1 MAVVDSAVYVDGVRR
16 LGVAGLDDT
25 YEVTRATG
33 GVAWIGL
40 YRPTRD
46 ELDSVAAEFSLHHL
60 AVEDALKGHQ
70 RSKLERYGDTLFL
83 ALRTARYID
92 ETERVEFGEL
102 HVFVGP
108 QFVVTVRHAESPDLA
123 HVRDRLEGEPHL
135 LKKGPEAILY
145 AVLDEAVDEYEPVI
159 AGLENDIDEIEDQLF
174 GSTDEHEALT
184 RRIYDLSSE
193 VIGFQRAV
201 QPLLGIV
208 EALQRGGVKHGVDL
222 DLSHHLGDVLD
233 HVRRAG
239 ERADVF
245 RTLLD
250 RALQA
255 QSTLITRRMTE
266 VSVEQNEQIKRI
278 TSWAAIL
285 FAPTLVGT
293 VYGMNFRFMPE
304 LQWTWGYP
312 FAMGL
317 MLLLGLGLYLAFKR
331 RNWL

>member
-1 MAVVDSAVYVDGVRR
+1 MAVVDSAVYVEGVRR
-16 LGVAGLDDT
+16 PGVVGLDET
-25 YEVTRATG
+25 YEVVRATG

-40 YRPTRD
+40 YRPTIN
-46 ELDSVAAEFSLHHL
+46 ELESVAAEFGLHHL

-92 ETERVEFGEL
+92 ETETVEFGEL

-123 HVRDRLEGEPHL
+123 LVRDRLEADPEL
-135 LKKGPEAILY
+135 LAKGPEAILY
-145 AVLDEAVDEYEPVI
+145 AVLDEVVDEYEPVI
-159 AGLENDIDEIEDQLF
+159 DGLENDIDEIEDQLF
-174 GSTDEHEALT
+174 GEDEHDLVT

-201 QPLLGIV
+201 QPLIGIIG
-208 EALQRGGVKHGVDL
+208 ALQRGGEKYGVDL
-222 DLSHHLGDVLD
+222 ELSHHLGDVLD
-233 HVRRAG
+233 HVTRAG
-239 ERADVF
+239 ERADAF
-245 RTLLD
+245 RSLLD
-250 RALQA
+250 KALQV

-266 VSVEQNEQIKRI
+266 VSVAQNEQIKRI

-293 VYGMNFRFMPE
+293 VYGMNFRYMPE
-304 LQWTWGYP
+304 LEWVFGYP

-317 MLLLGLGLYLAFKR
+317 MLLLGIGLYVAFKR
-331 RNWL
+331 RDWL

>member
-1 MAVVDSAVYVDGVRR
+1 MAVVDSAVYVEGVRR
-16 LGVAGLDDT
+16 PGVVGLDET
-25 YEVTRATG
+25 YEVVRATS

-40 YRPTRD
+40 YRPTVD
-46 ELDSVAAEFSLHHL
+46 ELESVAAEFGLHHL

-108 QFVVTVRHAESPDLA
+108 QFVITVRHAESPDLA
-123 HVRDRLEGEPHL
+123 LVRDRLEADPAL
-135 LKKGPEAILY
+135 LAKGPEAILY
-145 AVLDEAVDEYEPVI
+145 AVLDEVVDEYEPVI

-174 GSTDEHEALT
+174 GEAEHDVLT

-201 QPLLGIV
+201 QPLIGIIA
-208 EALQRGGVKHGVDL
+208 ALQRGGEKYGVDL
-222 DLSHHLGDVLD
+222 DLNHHLGDVLD
-233 HVRRAG
+233 HVTRSG
-239 ERADVF
+239 ERADAF

-250 RALQA
+250 KALQA

-266 VSVEQNEQIKRI
+266 VSVAQNEQIKRI

-293 VYGMNFRFMPE
+293 VYGMNFRYMPE
-304 LQWTWGYP
+304 LEWVFGYP

-317 MLLLGLGLYLAFKR
+317 MLLLGIGLYVAFKR
-331 RNWL
+331 RDWL

>member
-1 MAVVDSAVYVDGVRR
+1 MAVVDSAVYVEGVRR
-16 LGVAGLDDT
+16 PGVVGLDET
-25 YEVTRATG
+25 YEVVRATG

-40 YRPTRD
+40 YRPTVD
-46 ELDSVAAEFSLHHL
+46 ELESVAAEFGLHHL

-92 ETERVEFGEL
+92 EIETVEFGEL

-123 HVRDRLEGEPHL
+123 LVRDRLEADPAL
-135 LKKGPEAILY
+135 LAKGPEAILY
-145 AVLDEAVDEYEPVI
+145 AVLDEVVDEYEPVI

-174 GSTDEHEALT
+174 GEAEHDVLT

-201 QPLLGIV
+201 QPLIGIIG
-208 EALQRGGVKHGVDL
+208 ALQRGGDKYGVDV

-233 HVRRAG
+233 HVNRAG
-239 ERADVF
+239 ERADAF

-250 RALQA
+250 KALQA

-266 VSVEQNEQIKRI
+266 VSVAQNEQIKRI

-293 VYGMNFRFMPE
+293 VYGMNFRYMPE
-304 LQWTWGYP
+304 LQWVFGYP
-312 FAMGL
+312 FALGL
-317 MLLLGLGLYLAFKR
+317 MLLLGIGLYVAFKR
-331 RNWL
+331 RDWL

>member
-1 MAVVDSAVYVDGVRR
+1 MAVVDSAVYVEGLRRPGV
-16 LGVAGLDDT
+16 VGLDET
-25 YEVTRATG
+25 YEVVRATG

-40 YRPTRD
+40 YRPTVD
-46 ELDSVAAEFSLHHL
+46 ELESVAAEFGLHHL

-83 ALRTARYID
+83 ALRTARYVD
-92 ETERVEFGEL
+92 ETETVEFGEL

-123 HVRDRLEGEPHL
+123 LVRDRLEADPEL
-135 LKKGPEAILY
+135 LAKGPEAILY
-145 AVLDEAVDEYEPVI
+145 AVLDEVVDEYEPVI
-159 AGLENDIDEIEDQLF
+159 DGLENDIDEIEDQLF
-174 GSTDEHEALT
+174 GEDDHDLVT

-201 QPLLGIV
+201 QPLIGIIG
-208 EALQRGGVKHGVDL
+208 ALQRGGEKYGVDL

-233 HVRRAG
+233 HVTRAG
-239 ERADVF
+239 ERADTF
-245 RTLLD
+245 RSLLD
-250 RALQA
+250 KALQV

-266 VSVEQNEQIKRI
+266 VSVAQNEQIKRI

-293 VYGMNFRFMPE
+293 VYGMNFRYMPE
-304 LQWTWGYP
+304 LEWVFGYP

-317 MLLLGLGLYLAFKR
+317 MLLLGIGLYVAFKR
-331 RNWL
+331 RDWL

>member
-1 MAVVDSAVYVDGVRR
+1 MAVVDSAVYVEGLRRPGV
-16 LGVAGLDDT
+16 VGLDET
-25 YEVTRATG
+25 YDVTRETG
-33 GVAWIGL
+33 GIAWIGL

-46 ELDSVAAEFSLHHL
+46 ELNSVATEFGLHHL
-60 AVEDALKGHQ
+60 AVDDALKGHQ
-70 RSKLERYGDTLFL
+70 RSKLERYGNTLFL

-92 ETERVEFGEL
+92 ETETVEFGEL

-108 QFVVTVRHAESPDLA
+108 QFVITVRHAESPDLA
-123 HVRDRLEGEPHL
+123 HVRDRLEADPEL
-135 LKKGPEAILY
+135 LGKGPEAILY
-145 AVLDEAVDEYEPVI
+145 AVLDEVVDEYEPVI
-159 AGLENDIDEIEDQLF
+159 AGLENDIDEIEDELF
-174 GSTDEHEALT
+174 GEAEHEVLT

-201 QPLLGIV
+201 QPLIGIV
-208 EALQRGGVKHGVDL
+208 EALQRGGPTYGVDA
-222 DLSHHLGDVLD
+222 DLTHLLGDVLD
-233 HVRRAG
+233 HVSRAG
-239 ERADVF
+239 DRADAF

-250 RALQA
+250 KALQV

-293 VYGMNFRFMPE
+293 VYGMNFRYMPE
-304 LQWTWGYP
+304 LEWVWGYP

-317 MLLLGLGLYLAFKR
+317 MVLLGVGLYVVFKR
-331 RNWL
+331 RDWL

>member
-1 MAVVDSAVYVDGVRR
+1 MPVIESAVYVEGVRR
-16 LGVAGLDDT
+16 AGVVGLEET

-40 YRPTRD
+40 SRPTID
-46 ELDSVAAEFSLHHL
+46 ELESVAAEFGLHHL

-83 ALRTARYID
+83 ALRTARYVD
-92 ETERVEFGEL
+92 ETESVEFGEL

-123 HVRDRLEGEPHL
+123 HVRDRLEADPAL
-135 LKKGPEAILY
+135 LAKGPEAILY
-145 AVLDEAVDEYEPVI
+145 AVLDEVVDEYEPVI

-174 GSTDEHEALT
+174 GAAEHEVLT

-201 QPLLGIV
+201 QPLIGMIA
-208 EALQRGGVKHGVDL
+208 ALQRGGEKYGVDL
-222 DLSHHLGDVLD
+222 DLSHHLGDVID
-233 HVRRAG
+233 HVTRTG
-239 ERADVF
+239 ERADSF

-250 RALQA
+250 KALQA

-293 VYGMNFRFMPE
+293 VYGMNFRYMPE
-304 LQWTWGYP
+304 LHWTWGYP
-312 FAMGL
+312 FALAL
-317 MLLLGLGLYLAFKR
+317 MALLGVGLYIAFKR
-331 RNWL
+331 RDWL

>member
-1 MAVVDSAVYVDGVRR
+1 MAVVDSAVYVGGIRRPGV
-16 LGVAGLDDT
+16 VGLEET
-25 YEVTRATG
+25 YEVTRGTG

-40 YRPTRD
+40 YRPTVD
-46 ELDSVAAEFSLHHL
+46 ELESVAAEFGLHHL

-108 QFVVTVRHAESPDLA
+108 QFVITVRHAESPDLA
-123 HVRDRLEGEPHL
+123 LVRDRLEADPAL
-135 LKKGPEAILY
+135 LAKGPEAILY
-145 AVLDEAVDEYEPVI
+145 AVLDEVVDEYEPVI

-174 GSTDEHEALT
+174 GEAEHDVLT

-201 QPLLGIV
+201 QPLIGIIG
-208 EALQRGGVKHGVDL
+208 ALQRGGEKYGVDL
-222 DLSHHLGDVLD
+222 DLNHHLGDVLD
-233 HVRRAG
+233 HVNRSG
-239 ERADVF
+239 ERADAF

-250 RALQA
+250 KALQA

-266 VSVEQNEQIKRI
+266 VSVAQNEQIKRI

-293 VYGMNFRFMPE
+293 VYGMNFRYMPE
-304 LQWTWGYP
+304 LQWVWGYP
-312 FAMGL
+312 FAIAL
-317 MLLLGLGLYLAFKR
+317 MALLGLGLYIAFKR
-331 RNWL
+331 RDWL

>member
-1 MAVVDSAVYVDGVRR
+1 MAVVDSAVYVEGLRRPGV
-16 LGVAGLDDT
+16 VGLDET
-25 YEVTRATG
+25 YEVVRATG

-40 YRPTRD
+40 YRPTVD
-46 ELDSVAAEFSLHHL
+46 ELESVAAEFGLHHL

-92 ETERVEFGEL
+92 ETETVEFGEL
-102 HVFVGP
+102 HAFVGP
-108 QFVVTVRHAESPDLA
+108 QFVITVRHAESPDLA
-123 HVRDRLEGEPHL
+123 LVRDRLEADPEL
-135 LKKGPEAILY
+135 LAKGPEAILY
-145 AVLDEAVDEYEPVI
+145 AVLDEVVDEYEPVI
-159 AGLENDIDEIEDQLF
+159 DGLENDIDEIEDQLF
-174 GSTDEHEALT
+174 GADDHDLVT

-201 QPLLGIV
+201 QPLIGIIG
-208 EALQRGGVKHGVDL
+208 ALQRGGDTYGADL
-222 DLSHHLGDVLD
+222 ELSHHLGDVLD
-233 HVRRAG
+233 HVTRAG
-239 ERADVF
+239 ERADAF
-245 RTLLD
+245 RSLLD
-250 RALQA
+250 KALQV

-266 VSVEQNEQIKRI
+266 VSVAQNEQIKRI

-304 LQWTWGYP
+304 LQWVWGYP

-317 MLLLGLGLYLAFKR
+317 MLLLGIGLYVAFKR
-331 RNWL
+331 RDWL

>member
-1 MAVVDSAVYVDGVRR
+1 MAVVDSAVYVDGLRR
-16 LGVAGLDDT
+16 PGVVGLDET
-25 YEVTRATG
+25 YEVVRDTG

-40 YRPTRD
+40 YRPTID
-46 ELDSVAAEFSLHHL
+46 ELESVAAEFGLHHL

-92 ETERVEFGEL
+92 ETETVEFGEL

-123 HVRDRLEGEPHL
+123 LVRDRLEADPEL
-135 LKKGPEAILY
+135 LAKGPEAILY
-145 AVLDEAVDEYEPVI
+145 AVLDEVVDEYEPVI

-174 GSTDEHEALT
+174 GEAEHDVLT

-201 QPLLGIV
+201 QPLIGIIG
-208 EALQRGGVKHGVDL
+208 ALQRGGDKYGVDL

-233 HVRRAG
+233 HVTRAG
-239 ERADVF
+239 ERADSF
-245 RTLLD
+245 RSLLD
-250 RALQA
+250 KALQA

-266 VSVEQNEQIKRI
+266 VSVAQNEQIKRI

-293 VYGMNFRFMPE
+293 VYGMNFRYMPE
-304 LQWTWGYP
+304 LEWVFGYP

-317 MLLLGLGLYLAFKR
+317 MLLLGIGLYVAFKR
-331 RNWL
+331 RDWL

>member
-1 MAVVDSAVYVDGVRR
+1 MAVVDSAVYVEGVRR
-16 LGVAGLDDT
+16 PGVVGLDET
-25 YEVTRATG
+25 YDVTHATG

-40 YRPTRD
+40 YRPTVD
-46 ELDSVAAEFSLHHL
+46 ELDSVADEFGLHHL

-92 ETERVEFGEL
+92 ETETVEFGEL

-123 HVRDRLEGEPHL
+123 LVRDRLEADPVL
-135 LKKGPEAILY
+135 LAKGPEAILY
-145 AVLDEAVDEYEPVI
+145 AVLDEVVDEYEPVI

-174 GSTDEHEALT
+174 GEAEHDILT
-184 RRIYDLSSE
+184 RRIYDLSNE

-201 QPLLGIV
+201 QPLIGIIG
-208 EALQRGGVKHGVDL
+208 ALQRGGDKYGVDV

-233 HVRRAG
+233 HVTRAG
-239 ERADVF
+239 ERADAF

-250 RALQA
+250 KALQA

-293 VYGMNFRFMPE
+293 VYGMNFRYMPE
-304 LQWTWGYP
+304 LEWVFGYP

-317 MLLLGLGLYLAFKR
+317 MLLLGIGLYVAFKR
-331 RNWL
+331 RDWL

>member
-1 MAVVDSAVYVDGVRR
+1 MAVVDSAVYVEGVRR
-16 LGVAGLDDT
+16 PGVVGLDET
-25 YEVTRATG
+25 YDLVRATG

-40 YRPTRD
+40 YRPTSD
-46 ELDSVAAEFSLHHL
+46 ELESVAAEFGLHHL

-83 ALRTARYID
+83 ALRTARYVD
-92 ETERVEFGEL
+92 ESETVEFGEL

-123 HVRDRLEGEPHL
+123 HVRDRLEADPEL
-135 LKKGPEAILY
+135 LAKGPEAILY
-145 AVLDEAVDEYEPVI
+145 AVLDEVVDEYEPVI
-159 AGLENDIDEIEDQLF
+159 DGLENDIDEIEDQLF
-174 GSTDEHEALT
+174 GEAEHDVLT

-201 QPLLGIV
+201 QPLIGIIG
-208 EALQRGGVKHGVDL
+208 ALQRGGEKHGVDL

-233 HVRRAG
+233 HVTRAG
-239 ERADVF
+239 ERADAF

-250 RALQA
+250 KALQA

-266 VSVEQNEQIKRI
+266 VSVAQNEQIKRI

-293 VYGMNFRFMPE
+293 VYGMNFRYMPE
-304 LQWTWGYP
+304 LEWVFGYP

-317 MLLLGLGLYLAFKR
+317 MLLLGIGLYVAFKR
-331 RNWL
+331 RDWL

>member
-1 MAVVDSAVYVDGVRR
+1 MAVVDSAVYVEGVRR
-16 LGVAGLDDT
+16 SGVVGLDET
-25 YEVTRATG
+25 YEVTRATSG
-33 GVAWIGL
+33 LAWIGL
-40 YRPTRD
+40 DRPTTD
-46 ELDSVAAEFSLHHL
+46 ELESVATEFGLHHL

-70 RSKLERYGDTLFL
+70 RSKLERYGDTLFV

-92 ETERVEFGEL
+92 ETEQVEFGEL
-102 HVFVGP
+102 HVFIGP

-123 HVRDRLEGEPHL
+123 RVRDRLESDPAL
-135 LKKGPEAILY
+135 LAKGPEAILY
-145 AVLDEAVDEYEPVI
+145 AVLDEVVDEYEPVI

-174 GSTDEHEALT
+174 GESEHEALT

-201 QPLLGIV
+201 QPLIGIV
-208 EALQRGGVKHGVDL
+208 GALLRGGDKHGVDL
-222 DLSHHLGDVLD
+222 DLSHQLGDVLD
-233 HVRRAG
+233 HVSRAG
-239 ERADVF
+239 EKADAF
-245 RTLLD
+245 RSLLD
-250 RALQA
+250 KALQA

-293 VYGMNFRFMPE
+293 VYGMNFRYMPE
-304 LQWTWGYP
+304 LQWVWGYP

-317 MLLLGLGLYLAFKR
+317 MLLLGIGLYVAFKR
-331 RNWL
+331 RDWL

>member
-1 MAVVDSAVYVDGVRR
+1 MAVVDSAVYVEGLRRPGV
-16 LGVAGLDDT
+16 VGLDET
-25 YEVTRATG
+25 YEVVRDTG

-40 YRPTRD
+40 YRPTID
-46 ELDSVAAEFSLHHL
+46 ELESVAAEFGLHHL

-92 ETERVEFGEL
+92 ETETVEFGEL

-123 HVRDRLEGEPHL
+123 LVRDRLEADPEL
-135 LKKGPEAILY
+135 LAKGPEAILY
-145 AVLDEAVDEYEPVI
+145 AVLDEVVDEYEPVI

-174 GSTDEHEALT
+174 GEAEHDVLT

-201 QPLLGIV
+201 QPLIGIIG
-208 EALQRGGVKHGVDL
+208 ALQRGGEKYGVDL

-233 HVRRAG
+233 HVTRSG
-239 ERADVF
+239 ERAEAF

-250 RALQA
+250 KALQA

-266 VSVEQNEQIKRI
+266 VSVAQNEQIKRI

-293 VYGMNFRFMPE
+293 VYGMNFRYMPE
-304 LQWTWGYP
+304 LEWVFGYP

-317 MLLLGLGLYLAFKR
+317 MALLGVGLYVAFKR
-331 RNWL
+331 RDWL

>member
-1 MAVVDSAVYVDGVRR
+1 MAVVDSAVYVEGLRRPGV
-16 LGVAGLDDT
+16 VGLDET
-25 YEVTRATG
+25 YDVTRETG
-33 GVAWIGL
+33 GIAWIGL

-46 ELDSVAAEFSLHHL
+46 ELHSVATEFGLHHL
-60 AVEDALKGHQ
+60 AVDDALKGHQ
-70 RSKLERYGDTLFL
+70 RSKLERYGNTLFL

-92 ETERVEFGEL
+92 ETETVEFGEL

-108 QFVVTVRHAESPDLA
+108 QFVITVRHAESPDLA
-123 HVRDRLEGEPHL
+123 HVRDRLEADPAL
-135 LKKGPEAILY
+135 LAKGPEAILY
-145 AVLDEAVDEYEPVI
+145 AVLDEVVDEYEPVI
-159 AGLENDIDEIEDQLF
+159 AGLENDIDEIEDELF
-174 GSTDEHEALT
+174 GEAEHEVLT

-201 QPLLGIV
+201 QPLIGIV
-208 EALQRGGVKHGVDL
+208 EVLQRGGPVYGVDS
-222 DLSHHLGDVLD
+222 DLTHLLGDVLD
-233 HVRRAG
+233 HVSRAG
-239 ERADVF
+239 DRADAF

-250 RALQA
+250 KALQV

-293 VYGMNFRFMPE
+293 VYGMNFRYMPE
-304 LQWTWGYP
+304 LEWVWGYP

-317 MLLLGLGLYLAFKR
+317 MVLLGVGLYVVFKR
-331 RNWL
+331 RDWL

>member
-1 MAVVDSAVYVDGVRR
+1 VAVVDSAVYVDGVR
-16 LGVAGLDDT
+16 LAGVVGLEQT
-25 YEVTRATG
+25 YDVTRATG

-46 ELDSVAAEFSLHHL
+46 ELQSVADEFGLHHL

-70 RSKLERYGDTLFL
+70 RSKLERYGETLFV

-92 ETERVEFGEL
+92 ETETVEFGEL
-102 HVFVGP
+102 HVFIGP

-123 HVRDRLEGEPHL
+123 IVRERLENDPAL
-135 LKKGPEAILY
+135 LAKGPEAILY
-145 AVLDEAVDEYEPVI
+145 AVLDEIVDEYEPVI

-174 GSTDEHEALT
+174 GETEHEALT
-184 RRIYDLSSE
+184 RRIYDLSGE

-201 QPLLGIV
+201 QPIIGII
-208 EALQRGGVKHGVDL
+208 EGLQRGAPRYGVDA

-233 HVRRAG
+233 HVTRAG
-239 ERADVF
+239 ERADAF
-245 RTLLD
+245 RALLD
-250 RALQA
+250 KALQA

-266 VSVEQNEQIKRI
+266 VSVQQNEQIKRI

-293 VYGMNFRFMPE
+293 VYGMNFRYMPE
-304 LQWTWGYP
+304 LDWVFGYP
-312 FAMGL
+312 FSLAL
-317 MLLLGLGLYLAFKR
+317 MLLLGIGLYVAFKR
-331 RNWL
+331 RDWL

>member
-1 MAVVDSAVYVDGVRR
+1 MAVVDSAVYVEGLRRPGV
-16 LGVAGLDDT
+16 VGLDET
-25 YEVTRATG
+25 YDVTRETG
-33 GVAWIGL
+33 GIAWIGL

-46 ELDSVAAEFSLHHL
+46 ELHSVATEFGLHHL
-60 AVEDALKGHQ
+60 AVDDALKGHQ
-70 RSKLERYGDTLFL
+70 RSKLERYGNTLFL

-92 ETERVEFGEL
+92 ETETVEFGEL

-108 QFVVTVRHAESPDLA
+108 QFVITVRHAESPDLA
-123 HVRDRLEGEPHL
+123 HVRDRLEADPEL
-135 LKKGPEAILY
+135 LAKGPEAILY
-145 AVLDEAVDEYEPVI
+145 AVLDEVVDEYEPVI
-159 AGLENDIDEIEDQLF
+159 AGLENDIDEIEDELF
-174 GSTDEHEALT
+174 GEAEHEVLT

-201 QPLLGIV
+201 QPLIGIV
-208 EALQRGGVKHGVDL
+208 EALQRGGPVYGVDS
-222 DLSHHLGDVLD
+222 DLTHLLGDVLD
-233 HVRRAG
+233 HVSRAG
-239 ERADVF
+239 DRADAF

-250 RALQA
+250 KALQV

-293 VYGMNFRFMPE
+293 VYGMNFRYMPE
-304 LQWTWGYP
+304 LEWVWGYP

-317 MLLLGLGLYLAFKR
+317 MVLLGVGLYVVFKR
-331 RNWL
+331 RDWL

>member
-1 MAVVDSAVYVDGVRR
+1 MAVVDSAVYVEGLRRPGV
-16 LGVAGLDDT
+16 VGLDET
-25 YEVTRATG
+25 YEVVRDTG

-40 YRPTRD
+40 YRPTID
-46 ELDSVAAEFSLHHL
+46 ELESVAAEFGLHHL

-92 ETERVEFGEL
+92 ETETVEFGEL

-123 HVRDRLEGEPHL
+123 LVRDRLEADPEL
-135 LKKGPEAILY
+135 LAKGPEAILY
-145 AVLDEAVDEYEPVI
+145 AVLDEVVDEYEPVI

-174 GSTDEHEALT
+174 GEAEHDVLT

-201 QPLLGIV
+201 QPLIGIIG
-208 EALQRGGVKHGVDL
+208 ALQRGGEKYGVDL

-233 HVRRAG
+233 HVTRSG
-239 ERADVF
+239 ERAEAF

-250 RALQA
+250 KALQA

-266 VSVEQNEQIKRI
+266 VSVAQNEQIKRI

-293 VYGMNFRFMPE
+293 VYGMNFRYMPE
-304 LQWTWGYP
+304 LEWVFGYP

-317 MLLLGLGLYLAFKR
+317 MLLLGIGLYVAFKR
-331 RNWL
+331 RDWL

>member
-1 MAVVDSAVYVDGVRR
+1 MAVVDSAVYVEGLRRPGV
-16 LGVAGLDDT
+16 VGLDET
-25 YEVTRATG
+25 YEVVRATG

-40 YRPTRD
+40 YRPTID
-46 ELDSVAAEFSLHHL
+46 ELESVAAEFGLHHL

-83 ALRTARYID
+83 ALRTARYVD
-92 ETERVEFGEL
+92 ETETVEFGEL

-123 HVRDRLEGEPHL
+123 LVRDRLEADPEL
-135 LKKGPEAILY
+135 LAKGPEAILY
-145 AVLDEAVDEYEPVI
+145 AVLDEVVDEYEPVI
-159 AGLENDIDEIEDQLF
+159 DGLENDIDEIEDQLF
-174 GSTDEHEALT
+174 GEDDHDLVT

-201 QPLLGIV
+201 QPLIGIIG
-208 EALQRGGVKHGVDL
+208 ALQRGGEKYGVDL

-233 HVRRAG
+233 HVTRAG
-239 ERADVF
+239 ERADAF
-245 RTLLD
+245 RSLLD
-250 RALQA
+250 KALQV

-266 VSVEQNEQIKRI
+266 VSVAQNEQIKRI

-293 VYGMNFRFMPE
+293 VYGMNFRYMPE
-304 LQWTWGYP
+304 LEWVFGYP
-312 FAMGL
+312 FAIGL
-317 MLLLGLGLYLAFKR
+317 MLLLGIGLYVAFKR
-331 RNWL
+331 RDWL

>member
-1 MAVVDSAVYVDGVRR
+1 MAVVDSAVYVKGLRRPGV
-16 LGVAGLDDT
+16 VGLDET
-25 YEVTRATG
+25 YEVVRATG
-33 GVAWIGL
+33 GIAWIGL
-40 YRPTRD
+40 YRPTVD
-46 ELDSVAAEFSLHHL
+46 ELESVAVEFGLHHL

-102 HVFVGP
+102 HLFVGP
-108 QFVVTVRHAESPDLA
+108 QFVITVRHAESPDLA
-123 HVRDRLEGEPHL
+123 LVRDRLEADPEL
-135 LKKGPEAILY
+135 LAKGPEAILY
-145 AVLDEAVDEYEPVI
+145 AVLDEVVDEYEPVI

-174 GSTDEHEALT
+174 GEAQHDVLT

-201 QPLLGIV
+201 QPLIGIIG
-208 EALQRGGVKHGVDL
+208 ALQRGGDKYGVDL

-233 HVRRAG
+233 HVNRAG
-239 ERADVF
+239 ERADAF

-250 RALQA
+250 KALQA

-266 VSVEQNEQIKRI
+266 VSVAQNEQIKRI

-293 VYGMNFRFMPE
+293 VYGMNFRYMPE
-304 LQWTWGYP
+304 LEWVFGYP
-312 FAMGL
+312 FAMAL
-317 MLLLGLGLYLAFKR
+317 MLLLGVGLYVAFKR
-331 RNWL
+331 RDWL

>member
-1 MAVVDSAVYVDGVRR
+1 MAVVDSAVYVEGVRR
-16 LGVAGLDDT
+16 PGVVGLDET
-25 YEVTRATG
+25 YEVVRATG

-40 YRPTRD
+40 YRPTID
-46 ELDSVAAEFSLHHL
+46 ELESVAAEFGLHHL

-92 ETERVEFGEL
+92 DIETVEFGEL

-123 HVRDRLEGEPHL
+123 LVRDRLEADPEL
-135 LKKGPEAILY
+135 LAKGPEAILY
-145 AVLDEAVDEYEPVI
+145 AVLDEVVDEYEPVI

-174 GSTDEHEALT
+174 GEAEHDVLT

-201 QPLLGIV
+201 QPLVGII
-208 EALQRGGVKHGVDL
+208 EALQRGGQKYGVDRE
-222 DLSHHLGDVLD
+222 LSHHLGDVLD
-233 HVRRAG
+233 HVARAG
-239 ERADVF
+239 ERADAF

-250 RALQA
+250 KALQA

-266 VSVEQNEQIKRI
+266 VSVAQNEQIKRI

-293 VYGMNFRFMPE
+293 VYGMNFRYMPE
-304 LQWTWGYP
+304 LEWVFGYP
-312 FAMGL
+312 FAMAL
-317 MLLLGLGLYLAFKR
+317 MLLLGVGLYVAFKR
-331 RNWL
+331 RDWL

>member
-1 MAVVDSAVYVDGVRR
+1 MAVVDSAVYVEGLRRPGV
-16 LGVAGLDDT
+16 VGLDET
-25 YEVTRATG
+25 YEVVRDTG

-40 YRPTRD
+40 YRPTID
-46 ELDSVAAEFSLHHL
+46 ELESVAAEFGLHHL

-92 ETERVEFGEL
+92 ETETVEFGEL

-123 HVRDRLEGEPHL
+123 LVRDRLEADPEL
-135 LKKGPEAILY
+135 LAKGPEAILY
-145 AVLDEAVDEYEPVI
+145 AVLDEVVDEYEPVI

-174 GSTDEHEALT
+174 GEAEHDVLT

-201 QPLLGIV
+201 QPLIGIIG
-208 EALQRGGVKHGVDL
+208 ALQRGGDKYGVDL

-233 HVRRAG
+233 HVTRSG
-239 ERADVF
+239 ERAEAF

-250 RALQA
+250 KALQA

-266 VSVEQNEQIKRI
+266 VSVAQNEQIKRI

-293 VYGMNFRFMPE
+293 VYGMNFRYMPE
-304 LQWTWGYP
+304 LEWVFGYP

-317 MLLLGLGLYLAFKR
+317 MLLLGIGLYVAFKR
-331 RNWL
+331 RDWL

>member
-1 MAVVDSAVYVDGVRR
+1 MAVVDSAVYVEGLRRPGV
-16 LGVAGLDDT
+16 VGLDET
-25 YEVTRATG
+25 YEVVRDTG

-40 YRPTRD
+40 YRPTID
-46 ELDSVAAEFSLHHL
+46 ELESVAAEFGLHHL

-92 ETERVEFGEL
+92 ENETVEFGEL

-123 HVRDRLEGEPHL
+123 LVRDRLEADPEL
-135 LKKGPEAILY
+135 LAKGPEAILY
-145 AVLDEAVDEYEPVI
+145 AVLDEVVDEYEPVI

-174 GSTDEHEALT
+174 GEAEHDVLT

-201 QPLLGIV
+201 QPLIGIIG
-208 EALQRGGVKHGVDL
+208 ALQRGGDKYGVDL

-233 HVRRAG
+233 HVTRAG
-239 ERADVF
+239 ERADSF
-245 RTLLD
+245 RSLLD
-250 RALQA
+250 KALQA

-266 VSVEQNEQIKRI
+266 VSVAQNEQIKRI

-293 VYGMNFRFMPE
+293 VYGMNFRYMPE
-304 LQWTWGYP
+304 LEWVFGYP

-317 MLLLGLGLYLAFKR
+317 MLLLGIGLYVAFKR
-331 RNWL
+331 RDWL

>member
-16 LGVAGLDDT
+16 PGVVGLDDT
-25 YEVTRATG
+25 YEVTKATG

-40 YRPTRD
+40 YRPSHD
-46 ELDSVAAEFSLHHL
+46 EMASVAAEFDLHHL

-70 RSKLERYGDTLFL
+70 RSKLERYGETLFV
-83 ALRTARYID
+83 ALRTARYFD
-92 ETERVEFGEL
+92 DTERVEFGEL

-108 QFVVTVRHAESPDLA
+108 QFVITVRHAESPDLA
-123 HVRDRLEGEPHL
+123 HVRERLEADAAL
-135 LKKGPEAILY
+135 LARGPEAILY
-145 AVLDEAVDEYEPVI
+145 AVLDEVVDEYEPVM

-174 GSTDEHEALT
+174 GDDGHELLT
-184 RRIYDLSSE
+184 RRIYDLSGE

-201 QPLLGIV
+201 QPLIGIIG
-208 EALQRGGVKHGVDL
+208 ALLRGGDKYGVDI
-222 DLSHHLGDVLD
+222 DLRHRLGDVLD
-233 HVRRAG
+233 HVTRAAD
-239 ERADVF
+239 RADGF

-250 RALQA
+250 KALQV

-293 VYGMNFRFMPE
+293 VYGMNFRYMPE

-312 FAMGL
+312 FALAL
-317 MLLLGLGLYLAFKR
+317 MALLGLGLYIAFKR
-331 RNWL
+331 RDWL

>member
-1 MAVVDSAVYVDGVRR
+1 MPVIESAVYVDGVRR
-16 LGVAGLDDT
+16 PGVVGLEET
-25 YEVTRATG
+25 YDVTRATG

-40 YRPTRD
+40 YRPTVD
-46 ELDSVAAEFSLHHL
+46 ELESVAAEFGLHHL

-83 ALRTARYID
+83 ALRTSRYID
-92 ETERVEFGEL
+92 ETETVEFGEL

-108 QFVVTVRHAESPDLA
+108 QFVVTVRHAESPDLGI
-123 HVRDRLEGEPHL
+123 VRDRLEADPAL
-135 LKKGPEAILY
+135 LSKGPDAILY
-145 AVLDEAVDEYEPVI
+145 AVLDEVVDEYEPVI

-174 GSTDEHEALT
+174 GEAEHDVLT

-201 QPLLGIV
+201 QPLIGMI
-208 EALQRGGVKHGVDL
+208 EALQRGAEKYGVDL

-233 HVRRAG
+233 HVKRAG
-239 ERADVF
+239 ERADAF
-245 RTLLD
+245 RALLD
-250 RALQA
+250 KALQA

-293 VYGMNFRFMPE
+293 VYGMNFTYMPE
-304 LQWTWGYP
+304 LHWTWGYP
-312 FAMGL
+312 FALGL
-317 MLLLGLGLYLAFKR
+317 MALLGLGLYVAFKR
-331 RNWL
+331 RDWL

>member
-1 MAVVDSAVYVDGVRR
+1 MAVVDSAVYVEGVRR
-16 LGVAGLDDT
+16 PGVVGLDDT
-25 YEVTRATG
+25 YEVTRETG
-33 GVAWIGL
+33 GIAWIGL

-46 ELDSVAAEFSLHHL
+46 ELDSVATEFSLHHL
-60 AVEDALKGHQ
+60 AVDDALKGHQ
-70 RSKLERYGDTLFL
+70 RSKLERYGETLFL

-92 ETERVEFGEL
+92 DTETVEFGEL

-123 HVRDRLEGEPHL
+123 RVRDRLEADPEL
-135 LKKGPEAILY
+135 LTKGPEAILY
-145 AVLDEAVDEYEPVI
+145 AVLDEVVDEYEPVM

-174 GSTDEHEALT
+174 GSDEHEALT
-184 RRIYDLSSE
+184 RRIYDLSNE

-201 QPLLGIV
+201 QPLVGIV
-208 EALQRGGVKHGVDL
+208 ESLQRGAEKYGVGVE
-222 DLSHHLGDVLD
+222 LSHHLGDVLD
-233 HVRRAG
+233 HVTRAG
-239 ERADVF
+239 ERADAF

-266 VSVEQNEQIKRI
+266 VSVAQNEQIKRI
-278 TSWAAIL
+278 SSWAAIL

-293 VYGMNFRFMPE
+293 VYGMNFRYMPE
-304 LQWTWGYP
+304 LEWPLGYP
-312 FAMGL
+312 FAMAL
-317 MLLLGLGLYLAFKR
+317 MLLLGIGLYVAFKR

>member
-1 MAVVDSAVYVDGVRR
+1 VAVVDSAVYVEGVRR
-16 LGVAGLDDT
+16 SGVVGLDET
-25 YEVTRATG
+25 YEVTRATSG
-33 GVAWIGL
+33 LAWIGL
-40 YRPTRD
+40 DRPTTD
-46 ELDSVAAEFSLHHL
+46 ELESVATEFGLHHL

-70 RSKLERYGDTLFL
+70 RSKLERYGDTLFV

-92 ETERVEFGEL
+92 ETEQVEFGEL
-102 HVFVGP
+102 HVFIGP

-123 HVRDRLEGEPHL
+123 RVRDRLESDPAL
-135 LKKGPEAILY
+135 LAKGPEAILY
-145 AVLDEAVDEYEPVI
+145 AVLDEVVDEYEPVI

-174 GSTDEHEALT
+174 GESEHEALT

-201 QPLLGIV
+201 QPLIGIV
-208 EALQRGGVKHGVDL
+208 GALLRGGDKHGVDL
-222 DLSHHLGDVLD
+222 DLSHQLGDVLD
-233 HVRRAG
+233 HVSRAG
-239 ERADVF
+239 EKADAF
-245 RTLLD
+245 RSLLD
-250 RALQA
+250 KALQA

-293 VYGMNFRFMPE
+293 VYGMNFRYMPE
-304 LQWTWGYP
+304 LQWVWGYP

-317 MLLLGLGLYLAFKR
+317 MLLLGIGLYVAFKR
-331 RNWL
+331 RDWL

>member
-1 MAVVDSAVYVDGVRR
+1 MAVVDSAVYVDGLRR
-16 LGVAGLDDT
+16 AGVVGLDET
-25 YEVTRATG
+25 YDVTRATG

-40 YRPTRD
+40 YRPTVD
-46 ELDSVAAEFSLHHL
+46 ELESVAAEFGLHHL

-83 ALRTARYID
+83 ALRTARYVD
-92 ETERVEFGEL
+92 ETETVEFGEL

-123 HVRDRLEGEPHL
+123 LVRDRLESHPEL
-135 LKKGPEAILY
+135 LAKGPEAILY
-145 AVLDEAVDEYEPVI
+145 AVLDEVVDEYEPVI

-174 GSTDEHEALT
+174 GEAEHDVLT

-201 QPLLGIV
+201 QPLIGIIG
-208 EALQRGGVKHGVDL
+208 ALQRGGDKYGVDL

-233 HVRRAG
+233 HVNRAG
-239 ERADVF
+239 ERADAF
-245 RTLLD
+245 RSLLD
-250 RALQA
+250 KALQA

-266 VSVEQNEQIKRI
+266 VSVAQNEQIKRI

-293 VYGMNFRFMPE
+293 VYGMNFRYMPE
-304 LQWTWGYP
+304 LEWVFGYP
-312 FAMGL
+312 FAMAL
-317 MLLLGLGLYLAFKR
+317 MLLLGIGLYVAFKR
-331 RNWL
+331 RDWL

>member
-1 MAVVDSAVYVDGVRR
+1 MAVVDSAVYVEGVRR
-16 LGVAGLDDT
+16 SGVVGLDET
-25 YEVTRATG
+25 YEVTRATSG
-33 GVAWIGL
+33 LAWIGL
-40 YRPTRD
+40 DRPTTD
-46 ELDSVAAEFSLHHL
+46 ELESVATEFGLHHL

-70 RSKLERYGDTLFL
+70 RSKLERYGDTLFV

-92 ETERVEFGEL
+92 ETEQVEFGEL
-102 HVFVGP
+102 HVFIGP

-123 HVRDRLEGEPHL
+123 RVRDRLESDPAL
-135 LKKGPEAILY
+135 LAKGPEAILY
-145 AVLDEAVDEYEPVI
+145 AVLDEVVDEYEPVI

-174 GSTDEHEALT
+174 GESEHEALT

-201 QPLLGIV
+201 QPLIGIV
-208 EALQRGGVKHGVDL
+208 GALLRGGDKHGVDL
-222 DLSHHLGDVLD
+222 DLSHQLGDVLD
-233 HVRRAG
+233 HVSRAG
-239 ERADVF
+239 EKADAF
-245 RTLLD
+245 RSLLD
-250 RALQA
+250 KALQA

-293 VYGMNFRFMPE
+293 IYGMNFRYMPE
-304 LQWTWGYP
+304 LQWVWGYP

-317 MLLLGLGLYLAFKR
+317 MLLLGIGLYVAFKR
-331 RNWL
+331 RDWL